1 MHLFE
6 LLLTSD
12 SISFLLVNNALL
24 RLWQCQIRIH
34 SYVLWLCAKA

>member
-24 RLWQCQIRIH
+24 HHW
-34 SYVLWLCAKA
+34 

>member
-1 MHLFE
+1 MQLFE

-24 RLWQCQIRIH
+24 HHW
-34 SYVLWLCAKA
+34 

>member
-1 MHLFE
+1 MQLFE

-24 RLWQCQIRIH
+24 RLW
-34 SYVLWLCAKA
+34 

>member
-24 RLWQCQIRIH
+24 RL
-34 SYVLWLCAKA
+34 